1 MMNTRME
8 NKKMNIK
15 TTSSNFIEYIETE
28 KFGIPFNDRFGI
40 YVKNNDKEYKIKF
53 RPVNDIWQGS
63 YEGIIYRI
71 FYENCND
78 SLKIRI
84 ALRNVKECDYIP
96 HSIWF
101 DLGIDTYMVKY
112 PDWHKQFFPT
122 HFRCEKTHLTG
133 YMMSPTGNVAAIACT
148 EPIASY
154 HLNYNVMWG
163 MAWGHRIY
171 SACIDLIHE
180 GPLPERHPDAY
191 RIKGGEEKEYNV
203 YIIPMESIDGYEE
216 KIHEICGLPMIC
228 ADKYT
233 LEKGEIPKLK
243 MCAENPCEEWIY
255 PDGSIHG
262 ECKQFKQFGKYTLKV
277 KDGNKIS
284 EISMFC
290 RPEWSTYLKQARL
303 EAYNKPQRATTH
315 CESWYG
321 FFSAFLAAKHYPDNF
336 IDEKLEALYNEVM
349 PRVYDMDRAE
359 AKLIPW
365 RIQNIS
371 SFISLLVCRY
381 NLDEIQNKNDLIL
394 AGKFAGRIMEVQDEC
409 GAYLSRGEHYTC
421 VIYVA
426 KSMLEL
432 AKAECEHEDE
442 EIRNLGKLHFESA
455 GKAIDNL
462 VDCLDNIGTEG
473 EMTLEDGMISC
484 SALQIGMYALMLP
497 ENKRDK
503 YINAAEYMINIHKCL
518 EQSKAPDCRFN
529 SCSLRFWE
537 AQYDVMIMHNFVNSP
552 HGWTAWTIYAKYY
565 LYLLTGKIEYLK
577 SAVNA
582 MGACTQLMTLD
593 GDLRWAF
600 AVDPYIEAIRFF
612 PDERKIL
619 EDGYKSLKLT
629 TPNYRPIFRK
639 TVIGEEYIDM
649 ISGWD
654 RQDGVNPT
662 GGFWDCAIEYE
673 NYVEKSVVQ
682 GSTCDNDV
690 HEIFKCME
698 ETFLKKTFIA
708 EEDDGSLYVCGG
720 VVKDDVIML
729 SSDTEILHINMKN
742 ERMLKFR
749 KYSGE
754 EFTLKGGKGFG
765 FTEKG

>member
-1 MMNTRME
+1 
-8 NKKMNIK
+8 MNIK
-15 TTSSNFIEYIETE
+15 KTSSNFIEYIRTE
-28 KFGIPFNDRFGI
+28 KFDIPFSERFGV
-40 YVKNNDKEYKIKF
+40 YVKNNDKEYKVKF
-53 RPVNDIWQGS
+53 RPVNDVWQGS

-71 FYENCND
+71 FYENCRD
-78 SLKIRI
+78 YLKIRI
-84 ALRNVKECDYIP
+84 ALKNVKDCDYIP

-101 DLGIDTYMVKY
+101 DLGIDTYMAKY
-112 PDWHKQFFPT
+112 PDWQNQFFPT
-122 HFRCEKTHLTG
+122 HLRCEKTHLTG
-133 YMMSPTGNVAAIACT
+133 YMMSPEGKVAAIACT
-148 EPIASY
+148 APVASY
-154 HLNYNVMWG
+154 HLNYNIMWG

-171 SACIDLIHE
+171 SACIDFIHK
-180 GPLPERHPDAY
+180 GPLPERHPEAY
-191 RIKGGEEKEYNV
+191 RIRGGEEKEYNV

-216 KIHEICGLPMIC
+216 KIHAVCGLSMIST
-228 ADKYT
+228 DKYT
-233 LEKGEIPKLK
+233 LEKGEIPKIDILS
-243 MCAENPCEEWIY
+243 ENPHEEWTY
-255 PDGSIHG
+255 PDGSVHM
-262 ECKQFKQFGKYTLKV
+262 ECKSFEQLGKYTLRV
-277 KDGNKIS
+277 KDNDKIS

-290 RPEWSTYLKQARL
+290 RPDWSTYLKQARI

-321 FFSAFLAAKHYPDNF
+321 FFSAFLAAKHYPDKAV
-336 IDEKLEALYNEVM
+336 DEKLEALYNEVM
-349 PRVYDMDRAE
+349 PLIYDRDCAE

-381 NLDEIQNKNDLIL
+381 ELDREKNLSDLKL
-394 AGKFAGRIMEVQDEC
+394 AARFAERIMEVQNDD

-432 AKAECEHEDE
+432 AKVELEHKEY
-442 EIRNLGKLHFESA
+442 EIRRLGKLHFKSA

-462 VDCLDNIGTEG
+462 VVCLDNIGTEG
-473 EMTLEDGMISC
+473 ELTLEDGMISC

-497 ENKRDK
+497 ENKREK
-503 YINAAEYMINIHKCL
+503 YINAAEYMINVHKCL
-518 EQSKAPDCRFN
+518 EQTKAPDCRFN

-565 LYLLTGKIEYLK
+565 LYLLTGKVEYLK

-582 MGACTQLMTLD
+582 MGACAQLMTLD
-593 GDLRWAF
+593 GKLRWAF
-600 AVDPYIEAIRFF
+600 AVDPYIETKRFF
-612 PDERKIL
+612 PDERKQVK
-619 EDGYKSLKLT
+619 DGYKSLKLAD
-629 TPNYRPIFRK
+629 PNYRPIFRK

-649 ISGWD
+649 VSGWN
-654 RQDGVNPT
+654 RQAEAKPT
-662 GGFWDCAIEYE
+662 GGFWDCIIEYPDRT
-673 NYVEKSVVQ
+673 EKSIVH

-698 ETFLKKTFIA
+698 EVFLKKTFVA

-720 VVKDDVIML
+720 VVKDNVIML
-729 SSDTEILHINMKN
+729 SGDTEILHINMKN

-749 KYSGE
+749 KHSGE
-754 EFTLKGGKGFG
+754 EFTLKVGKGFR
-765 FTEKG
+765 FTEKGW